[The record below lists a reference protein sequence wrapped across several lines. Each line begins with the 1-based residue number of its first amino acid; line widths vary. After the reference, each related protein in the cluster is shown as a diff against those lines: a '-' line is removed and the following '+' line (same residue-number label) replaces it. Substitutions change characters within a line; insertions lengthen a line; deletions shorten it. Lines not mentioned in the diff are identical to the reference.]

1 MNKIIKWGLIGLG
14 NASLNIANEF
24 NKLDNC
30 KLIAIASKTD
40 SKLKEFKKKF
50 NITNE
55 NAYSEYENIFK
66 NNNIDIIFI
75 GLPHTFHEQF
85 CLKALE
91 YNKHVLVEKP
101 ITVDYESF
109 LKIKK
114 KFNKKNLLLEEGT
127 ANKHHPFYKNVINIL
142 SKINHSKIYKIKTS
156 FGNDALGGKK
166 IFGFRLKKINT
177 NKRLFNKS
185 LGGGA
190 ILDGGIY
197 PISLLV
203 DILDL
208 FSEDYLENFIIYKS
222 SKKISNNIDLNSKI
236 FCKTKKIE
244 IEIETSLIKNLSNN
258 IEIYTNDEII
268 KIKNIFNISSN
279 SVIQI
284 QKGTDTHLIFN
295 KDKNNSYYHEIKE
308 ISQLLIENIVHD
320 NNFQRAFNKIE
331 KNFRFL
337 SKWLLT

>member
-14 NASLNIANEF
+14 NASLNLANEF
-24 NKLDNC
+24 NKIDNS

-40 SKLKEFKKKF
+40 SKLEEFKKKF
-50 NITNE
+50 HIANE
-55 NAYSEYENIFK
+55 NAYSDYENIFK
-66 NNNIDIIFI
+66 NNDIDIIFI
-75 GLPHTFHEQF
+75 GLPNNLHERF

-101 ITVDYESF
+101 ITINYESF

-114 KFNKKNLLLEEGT
+114 EFNKKNLLLEEGT
-127 ANKHHPFYKNVINIL
+127 ANKHHPFYKNVIDIL
-142 SKINHSKIYKIKTS
+142 SKINHSNIYKIKTS

-177 NKRLFNKS
+177 DKRLFNRS

-197 PISLLV
+197 PISILV

-208 FSEDYLENFIIYKS
+208 FSEDYLQNFNIYKS

-236 FCKTKKIE
+236 YGKTKKIE

-258 IEIYTNDEII
+258 VEIYTNSEII
-268 KIKNIFNISSN
+268 KIENIFNISSN

-284 QKGTDTHLIFN
+284 QKDDDTHLISN
-295 KDKNNSYYHEIKE
+295 IDKNNSYYHEIKE
-308 ISQLLIENIVHD
+308 ISELLIENIVNHK
-320 NNFQRAFNKIE
+320 NFQREFIKIE

-337 SKWLLT
+337 SKWLLA